1 MVRLSPF
8 MAIRR
13 GSSNAVKTATAF
25 PRRVHI
31 SYPDDMDHLL
41 VLREKIGH
49 LREEIADIQKLNEQ
63 FRRDGGHGT
72 DAQVAHGQRSDRLQ
86 AIQHELVRLA
96 DLGRKVVSS
105 EQMKE
110 KHRTR
115 LHLVQQKRAS

>member
-1 MVRLSPF
+1 MKSQRSPK
-8 MAIRR
+8 ILQ
-13 GSSNAVKTATAF
+13 
-25 PRRVHI
+25 I
-31 SYPDDMDHLL
+31 SYSDGMDHLL

-63 FRRDGGHGT
+63 FRRDGGNGT
-72 DAQVAHGQRSDRLQ
+72 EAQVAHGKRSDRLQ
-86 AIQHELVRLA
+86 AIQLELVRLA
-96 DLGRKVVSS
+96 DLGRKVISS

>member
-1 MVRLSPF
+1 
-8 MAIRR
+8 
-13 GSSNAVKTATAF
+13 
-25 PRRVHI
+25 
-31 SYPDDMDHLL
+31 MDHLL
-41 VLREKIGH
+41 VLREKIAH

-63 FRRDGGHGT
+63 FRREGGNGT
-72 DAQVAHGQRSDRLQ
+72 EAQIAHGRRSDRLQ

-115 LHLVQQKRAS
+115 LHLVHQKQAS